1 VNKLIATF
9 VAVLGAAVFAGPAT
23 AATVTL
29 VGQATNEG
37 THVKLVAGPTAADFG
52 RVDISDVGIKLN
64 QLTTLSAEFN
74 ATDDGCAAG
83 SPRYTLLLEDG
94 TAVHVALGTL
104 TGGAFTCATNSSWE
118 SSGNLVGQ
126 LEACR
131 WHSTGTVSDPC
142 LTAPELAALSGKTI
156 TRVMLVAD
164 ASWLGSP
171 AFADNEQTVL
181 VRNLTIN
188 DETFVVPQQPPT
200 TRVNPAKFCK
210 AERTRL
216 GTAAFNELWGTNAND
231 RNAFGKCVSA
241 TARAQNPSAAR
252 QHKQIMNAAKACK
265 ARGLKGGALGAC
277 VAARDG
283 VAATKT
289 EAQERKKGKG
299 KRKGRKG

>member
-1 VNKLIATF
+1 VKKIIATLIAALAG
-9 VAVLGAAVFAGPAT
+9 VVLANPAA

-29 VGQATNEG
+29 AGQATNEG
-37 THVKLVAGPTAADFG
+37 THVKLVAGPTAGDFG
-52 RVDISDVGIKLN
+52 RVDISGVGIKLA
-64 QLTTLSAEFN
+64 QLTTRSAEFN

-83 SPRYTLLLEDG
+83 SPRYTLPLDDG
-94 TAVHVALGTL
+94 TAVHVAFGTL
-104 TGGAFTCATNSSWE
+104 TGGAFTCATNNAWE
-118 SSGNLVGQ
+118 STGNLVGQ
-126 LEACR
+126 LDGCR

-156 TRVMLVAD
+156 TTVMLVAD

-188 DETFVVPQQPPT
+188 NETFVVPQQPPT
-200 TRVNPAKFCK
+200 TRVNAAKFCK
-210 AERTRL
+210 AERTRM

-241 TARAQNPSAAR
+241 TARAQNPSASQ

-265 ARGLKGGALGAC
+265 ARGFKGAALGAC
-277 VAARDG
+277 VAASDG
-283 VAATKT
+283 IAATKT
-289 EAQERKKGKG
+289 EAQERRKGKG
-299 KRKGRKG
+299 KGRRR